1 MYASHSPFGPSSS
14 KIQYTSRTSISIRT
28 FKARAKILSMYQYT
42 YIGRDNEDIAY
53 LLLED
58 KGSDVKS
65 QVGDADIE
73 IVDMTDENEEGP
85 ERKKRKDTPYQTIAV
100 KPSGAVV
107 PMLQNLL
114 NPFVMGISKSARAV
128 CPLLSLLRIIQ

>member
-1 MYASHSPFGPSSS
+1 MYA
-14 KIQYTSRTSISIRT
+14 
-28 FKARAKILSMYQYT
+28 YT

-58 KGSDVKS
+58 KGSNDAPTT
-65 QVGDADIE
+65 GDADIQ
-73 IVDMTDENEEGP
+73 IVDMTEGDKEEGP
-85 ERKKRKDTPYQTIAV
+85 ERKKRKHTPYQTIAV

-114 NPFVMGISKSARAV
+114 NPFVMGISKSARQV
-128 CPLLSLLRIIQ
+128 RPLPSLLRIV

>member
-1 MYASHSPFGPSSS
+1 
-14 KIQYTSRTSISIRT
+14 
-28 FKARAKILSMYQYT
+28 MYQYT

-65 QVGDADIE
+65 QIGDADIE

-85 ERKKRKDTPYQTIAV
+85 ERKKRKHTPYQTIAV
-100 KPSGAVV
+100 KPSGALV

-128 CPLLSLLRIIQ
+128 CLLLSLKR

>member
-1 MYASHSPFGPSSS
+1 MYA
-14 KIQYTSRTSISIRT
+14 
-28 FKARAKILSMYQYT
+28 YT

-58 KGSDVKS
+58 KGSNDAPTT
-65 QVGDADIE
+65 GDADVG
-73 IVDMTDENEEGP
+73 IVDMTEENEEGP
-85 ERKKRKDTPYQTIAV
+85 ERKKRKHTPYQTIAV

-114 NPFVMGISKSARAV
+114 NPFVMGISKSARQV
-128 CPLLSLLRIIQ
+128 SPPLVSTSTI

>member
-1 MYASHSPFGPSSS
+1 
-14 KIQYTSRTSISIRT
+14 
-28 FKARAKILSMYQYT
+28 MYQYT

-58 KGSDVKS
+58 KGSDNTQS
-65 QVGDADIE
+65 GDADIQ
-73 IVDMTDENEEGP
+73 IVDMTEENEEGP
-85 ERKKRKDTPYQTIAV
+85 ERKKRKHTPYQTIAV

-114 NPFVMGISKSARAV
+114 NPFVMGISKSARQV
-128 CPLLSLLRIIQ
+128 SPLIARLQMT

>member
-1 MYASHSPFGPSSS
+1 MYA
-14 KIQYTSRTSISIRT
+14 
-28 FKARAKILSMYQYT
+28 YT

-58 KGSDVKS
+58 KGSNDAATT
-65 QVGDADIE
+65 GDADIQ
-73 IVDMTDENEEGP
+73 IVDMTEGDKEEGP
-85 ERKKRKDTPYQTIAV
+85 ERKKRKHTPYQTIAV

-114 NPFVMGISKSARAV
+114 NPFVMGISKSARQV
-128 CPLLSLLRIIQ
+128 SPPLMSTSVI

>member
-1 MYASHSPFGPSSS
+1 
-14 KIQYTSRTSISIRT
+14 
-28 FKARAKILSMYQYT
+28 MYQYT

-58 KGSDVKS
+58 KGSNDAPTT
-65 QVGDADIE
+65 GDADIQ
-73 IVDMTDENEEGP
+73 IVDMTEGDKEEGP
-85 ERKKRKDTPYQTIAV
+85 ERKKRKYTPYQTIAV

-114 NPFVMGISKSARAV
+114 NPFVMGISKSARQV
-128 CPLLSLLRIIQ
+128 SPDLIFTSII

>member
-1 MYASHSPFGPSSS
+1 
-14 KIQYTSRTSISIRT
+14 
-28 FKARAKILSMYQYT
+28 MYQYT

-58 KGSDVKS
+58 KGSDNTQS
-65 QVGDADIE
+65 GDADIQ
-73 IVDMTDENEEGP
+73 ILDMTEENEEGP
-85 ERKKRKDTPYQTIAV
+85 ERKKRKHTPYQTIAV

-114 NPFVMGISKSARAV
+114 NPFVMGISKSARQAS
-128 CPLLSLLRIIQ
+128 PTLIST